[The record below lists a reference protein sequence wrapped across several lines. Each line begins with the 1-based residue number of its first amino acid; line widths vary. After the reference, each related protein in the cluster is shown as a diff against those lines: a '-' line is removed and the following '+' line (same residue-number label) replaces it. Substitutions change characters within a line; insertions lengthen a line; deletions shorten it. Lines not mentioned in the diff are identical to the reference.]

1 LLNLIVGGCG
11 FIGTKL
17 CTRLLN
23 ENQKVI
29 VIDDLSNSIP
39 SKITHP
45 NYSLIDSDI
54 NLDFYQEKLYKILAT
69 MSSNRE
75 KITLWHLAANS
86 DIKKSQF
93 DPGLEL
99 EKTLRTT
106 LSVINISRHVKVKKI
121 IFSSSS
127 AVYGYKPGEILTED
141 ISDCNPISNYGIF
154 KYASELILLNSYK
167 SLVDQLVILRFPNVV
182 GFPTTHGLL
191 YDVFKK
197 ISFGDT
203 QINIL
208 GNGFQQKQY
217 LGVENLINAMLL
229 INNLELSNHEIINIA
244 PDDKGINIRQIMN
257 ELNLRIGGA
266 IQFNYGEEEGGWI
279 GDVPSYVLSN
289 LKLKTYGWGGAIS
302 SQTEIIEALD
312 QFVNALNS
320 D

>member
-1 LLNLIVGGCG
+1 M
-11 FIGTKL
+11 
-17 CTRLLN
+17 

-29 VIDDLSNSIP
+29 VIDDLSNSI
-39 SKITHP
+39 SSTLNHP
-45 NYSLIDSDI
+45 NYYLIDSDV
-54 NLDFYQEKLYKILAT
+54 NLDSCQKKLYELLDTISA
-69 MSSNRE
+69 NRE

-93 DPGLEL
+93 DPEIEL

-106 LSVINISRHVKVKKI
+106 LSVINISKNIKIKKL

-127 AVYGYKPGEILTED
+127 AVYGYKPGESLTED
-141 ISDCNPISNYGIF
+141 NSTCNPISNYGIF
-154 KYASELILLNSYK
+154 KYASELILLNS
-167 SLVDQLVILRFPNVV
+167 SRTLVDQLVILRFPNVV

-197 ISFGDT
+197 ISSGDT

-217 LGVENLINAMLL
+217 LGVENLVKALLL
-229 INNLELSNHEIINIA
+229 INSLELSNHEIINIA

-289 LKLKTYGWGGAIS
+289 LKLKTYGWSGTIS
-302 SQTEIIEALD
+302 SQTEISDALD
-312 QFVNALNS
+312 QFVSALNS